1 MSLFSKTLTLII
13 ERTLPLTVGLFSI
26 MLVQLVDSIFIGM
39 LGLDALTVHGIT
51 LPFQSAIIGV
61 QVGIGVAVTAIISKA
76 YGAKDKEQ
84 SKSIASVGVLFGTGF
99 IALLCIGLWLARTPI
114 LTIFIPEQTTAA
126 HLEKLTDL
134 FNLYWPFWLL
144 SAASGAA
151 LYLLTCVF
159 RANQDTKTTGS
170 MFLLASLINALLDPL
185 LIFVFDMGI
194 IGAAIAST
202 LGFSCC
208 ALYMFIKAQKMH
220 WLSPFQSCFQKLGA
234 LNELGRMS
242 VATVLNQLLPAISAF
257 FCMLLIASIN
267 TESIAFWSLLARLE
281 SFLLVF
287 TLALTMSVPPMISR
301 YLGEQNYQK
310 LEHILFSSGRFL
322 LYFHFLVALVL
333 ILFAHWIIPLI
344 SQEHIIQHWFEIAI
358 WVLPASYAPLGLCML
373 VVSVFNALGE
383 PKKALN
389 VSVARLFFFYVP
401 AIGLGVASNEMQNVV
416 FGACIANTLAGV
428 YAWFKLRKAFETA
441 EYKMQVVEQ

>member
-1 MSLFSKTLTLII
+1 MSLFSNTLTLII

-61 QVGIGVAVTAIISKA
+61 QVGIGIAVTAIISKA
-76 YGAKDKEQ
+76 YGAKDKVQ
-84 SKSIASVGVLFGTGF
+84 SRSIASIGILFGTGF
-99 IALLCIGLWLARTPI
+99 ISLLCIALWLASTPI
-114 LTIFIPEQTTAA
+114 LTIFIPAQTTAA
-126 HLEKLTDL
+126 QLDKLANL

-144 SAASGAA
+144 SAASSAA

-159 RANQDTKTTGS
+159 RANQDTKTTGT

-185 LIFVFDMGI
+185 FIFVFDMGI

-202 LGFSCC
+202 LGFSYC
-208 ALYMFIKAQKMH
+208 AFYMLIKAKKMH
-220 WLSPFQSCFQKLGA
+220 WLSPFLNCFQKIEA
-234 LNELGRMS
+234 IKELGRMS
-242 VATVLNQLLPAISAF
+242 LATVLNQLLPAISAF
-257 FCMLLIASIN
+257 LCVLLIARIN
-267 TESIAFWSLLARLE
+267 TESIAFWNLLARLE

-310 LEHILFSSGRFL
+310 LEQILFSSSRFL
-322 LYFHFLVALVL
+322 LCFHLVIALAL
-333 ILFAHWIIPLI
+333 ILSSHWIIPLI
-344 SQEHIIQHWFEIAI
+344 TQEDLIQHWLEIAI
-358 WVLPASYAPLGLCML
+358 WILPASYAPLGLCML
-373 VVSVFNALGE
+373 VVSVFNALGA
-383 PKKALN
+383 PKKALK

-401 AIGLGVASNEMQNVV
+401 AIGLGALSNQMENVV
-416 FGACIANTLAGV
+416 WGACIANILAGS
-428 YAWFKLRKAFETA
+428 YAWFKLRKAFEIA
-441 EYKMQVVEQ
+441 EHKIQAIE